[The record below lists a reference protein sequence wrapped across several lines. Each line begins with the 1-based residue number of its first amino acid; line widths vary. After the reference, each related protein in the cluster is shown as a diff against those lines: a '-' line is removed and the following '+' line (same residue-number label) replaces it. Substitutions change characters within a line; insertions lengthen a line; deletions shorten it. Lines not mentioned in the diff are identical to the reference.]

1 MVSRH
6 PNIRLIFF
14 AAGGY
19 SGGYQALDDAGLL
32 GKIKVIAYDAV
43 EPNIVQ
49 LKKGNVSAV
58 FDQHPTKQGRHAI
71 KQLSE
76 YLLNHRIPEKRINYE
91 PTEILLDE
99 SFYVPVSEAE
109 Q

>member
-1 MVSRH
+1 MDALQAKGGNYHLLTPVQSFDDDVISYKVISNMVSRH

-58 FDQHPTKQGRHAI
+58 FDQHPTNKEGMP
-71 KQLSE
+71 
-76 YLLNHRIPEKRINYE
+76 LN
-91 PTEILLDE
+91 
-99 SFYVPVSEAE
+99 SFRNIC
-109 Q
+109 